1 MPDEGSLDSVP
12 DTLLLEKNDLLFNR
26 TNSAELVGKVGIFRV
41 NSDKNIS
48 FASYLVRLRTK
59 KEHNPEWLNYLLNSA
74 RFWAYARSQALV
86 SLHQANLNSTRYS
99 RMVIPVPPPLEQVQI
114 AKTILSKVAELRTS
128 ITAAE
133 REIALMREYRTRL
146 VAEVVTGQ
154 LDVRA
159 VAATLPEEPR
169 EEDVELAEE
178 STGDEG
184 EPSEFEDL
192 ASSGTIG

>member
-1 MPDEGSLDSVP
+1 
-12 DTLLLEKNDLLFNR
+12 
-26 TNSAELVGKVGIFRV
+26 
-41 NSDKNIS
+41 
-48 FASYLVRLRTK
+48 
-59 KEHNPEWLNYLLNSA
+59 
-74 RFWAYARSQALV
+74 
-86 SLHQANLNSTRYS
+86 
-99 RMVIPVPPPLEQVQI
+99 
-114 AKTILSKVAELRTS
+114 
-128 ITAAE
+128 
-133 REIALMREYRTRL
+133 MREYRTRL

>member
-1 MPDEGSLDSVP
+1 MDYGTSENVKTSGRIRVLTMAHIQDGEIILPDEGSLDSVP

-99 RMVIPVPPPLEQVQI
+99 RMVIPVPP
-114 AKTILSKVAELRTS
+114 
-128 ITAAE
+128 
-133 REIALMREYRTRL
+133 
-146 VAEVVTGQ
+146 
-154 LDVRA
+154 
-159 VAATLPEEPR
+159 
-169 EEDVELAEE
+169 
-178 STGDEG
+178 
-184 EPSEFEDL
+184 
-192 ASSGTIG
+192 TIGTGTNRKNYTLQSRRIKNQYYRCGARNCIDARVPDSVGR